1 MMRGRQDT
9 VVINQL
15 VVRDLR
21 NKLVQLLTKFPGIAS
36 ASGLDSDGLLGQL
49 RRYQLCRKIPMP
61 FT

>member
-1 MMRGRQDT
+1 MRKCT
-9 VVINQL
+9 V
-15 VVRDLR
+15 
-21 NKLVQLLTKFPGIAS
+21 VQLLEKFPGIAS